1 MANPELNMMWSAL
14 LPKALK
20 PRSNRGRI
28 LLWSCLAG
36 LIFGTIQAGVP
47 LEEKL
52 RDVRNEARRHPV
64 SGDITLVAIDD
75 RSLNELGNFPWPRSH
90 QAALADKLD
99 RMGAKRVFFNILFT
113 SSTDPKNDREFARS
127 IERLG
132 GRAVLAL
139 QFDDDAVTKKRVES
153 YPLSELADHATLA
166 HTNFR
171 FDAMGAVRRLPFGLD
186 FQKGTFPSFASVLG
200 RSEQRSQN
208 FLVDHALDPSSIPTV
223 SAVDVL
229 KGRAP
234 RSRIEGKDIVIG
246 TTYGARGASYV
257 APGHGVMSSV
267 YLHILGAET
276 LKEGPPVEWP
286 WLIAFIP
293 ALAIVTVCGFV
304 RRKLFSVA
312 LLGGGIAGALVLP
325 FFLERHLIF
334 AEVVPSLFL
343 MSAVAA
349 CLSWSTL
356 RRMYRA
362 RGTTNAVSGL
372 PNLNAL
378 HQQKVDHKRALV
390 AARVHNYAAI
400 AAALPAGS
408 EKAFI
413 DQIAKR
419 LMVGASDA
427 ILYQGDEGIF
437 MWFADA
443 GPTPTGEHL
452 DALHTLFRSPVIVH
466 DKQYDLTI
474 TFGFEAEAER
484 SIPNR
489 LASALL
495 AADQALSQGLKWKE
509 HDHSIHEDTAWKLS
523 LLSQL
528 DAAVDGGDLW
538 VAYQP
543 KLDLTTGKV
552 ASAEALARWTH
563 PEKGAISPL
572 EFILAAEQNNRIE
585 KLTYFVLEHAVR
597 VAAAINAQGMDF
609 SISVNLS
616 ARLIED
622 QGLVAKVTETLAK
635 HGLKPQHLTLEVTET
650 AALSSSLPNMQT
662 LQQLRDLG
670 VQISVDDYGTGLS
683 TLDYLQRIPAT
694 EIKIDRSFVMAMRE
708 NHGARVMVN
717 STIQLAHSLGQKVV
731 AEGVEDQETLDDLTN
746 MHCDLAQGYHIGR
759 PVPFKALS
767 KQLLGQRSR
776 AA

>member
-1 MANPELNMMWSAL
+1 
-14 LPKALK
+14 
-20 PRSNRGRI
+20 
-28 LLWSCLAG
+28 
-36 LIFGTIQAGVP
+36 
-47 LEEKL
+47 L
-52 RDVRNEARRHPV
+52 RDVRSEARRHPV
-64 SGDITLVAIDD
+64 SGDIILVAIDNQ
-75 RSLNELGNFPWPRSH
+75 SLNKIGNYPWPRH
-90 QAALADKLD
+90 RQAELADKLAS
-99 RMGAKRVFFNILFT
+99 MGAKRILFDIIFAAK
-113 SSTDPKNDREFARS
+113 TDPENDMKLAHS
-127 IERLG
+127 LQRLG
-132 GRAVLAL
+132 DRVVLAL
-139 QFDDDAVTKKRVES
+139 QFDSDPVTSRVTES
-153 YPLSELADHATLA
+153 YPFPELAEHAKLA
-166 HTNFR
+166 HINFQYT
-171 FDAMGAVRRLPFGLD
+171 DAGKVYRLPFGLK
-186 FQKGTFPSFASVLG
+186 FEKGTYPSFASELG
-200 RSEQRSQN
+200 RVHSSAED
-208 FLVDHALDPSSIPTV
+208 FPVDYALDPSTVPTV
-223 SAVDVL
+223 SAVDLLNGKVPL
-229 KGRAP
+229 ELIK
-234 RSRIEGKDIVIG
+234 GKDVVIG
-246 TTYGARGASYV
+246 ATYGGRGDGYV
-257 APGHGVMSSV
+257 TPGYGIMPSV
-267 YLHILGAET
+267 YLHIIGAET

-286 WLIAFIP
+286 WLIVFIP
-293 ALAIVTVCGFV
+293 ALAIVAASGFV
-304 RRKLFSVA
+304 KRRLFSVA
-312 LLGGGIAGALVLP
+312 ALGAGIAGALILP
-325 FFLERHLIF
+325 FFLERHMIF
-334 AEVVPSLFL
+334 PEVVPSLFL
-343 MSAVAA
+343 MTTVGA
-349 CLSWSTL
+349 CFSWSAL
-356 RRMYRA
+356 RQMYRA
-362 RGTTNAVSGL
+362 RGITNAVSGL

-378 HQQKVDHKRALV
+378 HQQKVNHERALV

-400 AAALPAGS
+400 AAALPAGG

-427 ILYQGDEGIF
+427 LLYQGDEGIF

-452 DALHTLFRSPVIVH
+452 DALHTLFRSPVIVQ

-474 TFGFEAEAER
+474 TFGFEAEPGR
-484 SIPNR
+484 SIANR

-552 ASAEALARWTH
+552 GSAEALARWTH

-597 VAAAINAQGMDF
+597 VAAAINAQGMEF
-609 SISVNLS
+609 GVSVNLS

-635 HGLKPQHLTLEVTET
+635 HGLKPEHLTLEVTET
-650 AALSSSLPNMQT
+650 AALSSSLPNMCT
-662 LQQLRDLG
+662 LQELRDLG

-759 PVPFKALS
+759 PVAFKALS

>member
-1 MANPELNMMWSAL
+1 MANPELNMIWSAL

-47 LEEKL
+47 LEERL
-52 RDVRNEARRHPV
+52 RDVRTEARRHPV

-75 RSLNELGNFPWPRSH
+75 RSLNEVGNYPWPRYR
-90 QAALADKLD
+90 QAEIADKL
-99 RMGAKRVFFNILFT
+99 RSMGAKRVLFDLIFAAR
-113 SSTDPKNDREFARS
+113 TDPENDKRFAHSVR
-127 IERLG
+127 RLG
-132 GRAVLAL
+132 DRAVLAL
-139 QFDDDAVTKKRVES
+139 KFDADPVSNQLTES
-153 YPLSELADHATLA
+153 YPIPELAERARLA
-166 HTNFR
+166 HINFKYSS
-171 FDAMGAVRRLPFGLD
+171 MGYVRRLPYVLQFA
-186 FQKGTFPSFASVLG
+186 KGTYPSFASELSGVH
-200 RSEQRSQN
+200 SSAED
-208 FLVDHALDPSSIPTV
+208 FLVDYALDPATIPTV
-223 SAVDVL
+223 SAADVL
-229 KGRAP
+229 KGTAP
-234 RSRIEGKDIVIG
+234 LNLIEGKDVVIG
-246 TTYGARGASYV
+246 ITYGGGDRYV
-257 APGHGVMSSV
+257 APGHGVTPSV

-276 LKEGPPVEWP
+276 LKAGPPVEWP
-286 WLIAFIP
+286 WPIAFIP
-293 ALAIVTVCGFV
+293 ALAIGAACGLA
-304 RRKLFSVA
+304 RRKLFSIA
-312 LLGGGIAGALVLP
+312 MLGGGIVGALVLP
-325 FFLERHLIF
+325 FFLEQQMIF
-334 AEVVPSLFL
+334 PEVVPSLFL
-343 MSAVAA
+343 MSVVGV

-356 RRMYRA
+356 RQMYRT

-378 HQQKVDHKRALV
+378 HQQKVSHKRALV

-400 AAALPAGS
+400 AAALPAGG

-452 DALHTLFRSPVIVH
+452 DALHTLFRSPVIVQ

-474 TFGFEAEAER
+474 TFGFEAEAAR

-495 AADQALSQGLKWKE
+495 AADQALSEGLKWKE

-543 KLDLTTGKV
+543 KLDLTTGKIV
-552 ASAEALARWTH
+552 SAEALARWTH
-563 PEKGAISPL
+563 PEKGAISPV

-597 VAAAINAQGMDF
+597 VAAAINAQNMDF
-609 SISVNLS
+609 SVSVNLS

-622 QGLVAKVTETLAK
+622 RGLVAKVTETLAK
-635 HGLKPQHLTLEVTET
+635 HGLKPEHLTLEVTET
-650 AALSSSLPNMQT
+650 AALSSSLPNMRT

-670 VQISVDDYGTGLS
+670 VEISVDDYGTGLS

-759 PVPFKALS
+759 PVAFKALS

>member
-1 MANPELNMMWSAL
+1 MIWSAL

-36 LIFGTIQAGVP
+36 LVFGTVQAGVP
-47 LEEKL
+47 LEEML
-52 RDVRNEARRHPV
+52 RDVRSEARRHAV

-75 RSLNELGNFPWPRSH
+75 RSLNEVGNYPWPRHH
-90 QAALADKLD
+90 QAELADKLES
-99 RMGAKRVFFNILFT
+99 MGAKRILFDIIFAAK
-113 SSTDPKNDREFARS
+113 TDPENDSRLANTVQ
-127 IERLG
+127 RLG
-132 GRAVLAL
+132 NRVALAL
-139 QFDDDAVTKKRVES
+139 QFDADPVTNQITES
-153 YPLSELADHATLA
+153 YPFPELAEHAKLA
-166 HTNFR
+166 HINFR
-171 FDAMGAVRRLPFGLD
+171 YSEAGKVRRLPFALR
-186 FQKGTFPSFASVLG
+186 FQKGTYPSFASELG
-200 RSEQRSQN
+200 GSYSSADD
-208 FLVDHALDPSSIPTV
+208 FLVDYALDPATIPTV
-223 SAVDVL
+223 SAVDLLNGKV
-229 KGRAP
+229 AP
-234 RSRIEGKDIVIG
+234 GLIKNKDVVIG
-246 TTYGARGASYV
+246 TTYGGRGDGYV
-257 APGHGVMSSV
+257 APGYGVMPSV

-276 LKEGPPVEWP
+276 LKKGPPVEWP
-286 WLIAFIP
+286 WVIPFLP
-293 ALAIVTVCGFV
+293 ALAIVTACGFM
-304 RRKLFSVA
+304 RRRLFSIAV
-312 LLGGGIAGALVLP
+312 LGGGIASALISPL
-325 FFLERHLIF
+325 FLERHMIF
-334 AEVVPSLFL
+334 PEVVPALFL
-343 MSAVAA
+343 MIVVGA
-349 CLSWSTL
+349 CFSWSTL
-356 RRMYRA
+356 RQMYRT

-378 HQQKVDHKRALV
+378 HQQAVNHKRALV

-408 EKAFI
+408 EKEFI

-427 ILYQGDEGIF
+427 DLYQGDEGIF
-437 MWFADA
+437 TWFADA

-452 DALHTLFRSPVIVH
+452 DALHTLFRSPVIVA

-543 KLDLTTGKV
+543 KLDLTTGKIV
-552 ASAEALARWTH
+552 SAEALARWTH
-563 PEKGAISPL
+563 PEKGAISPV

-597 VAAAINAQGMDF
+597 VAAAINAQSMDF

-622 QGLVAKVTETLAK
+622 RGLVARVTETLVK
-635 HGLKPQHLTLEVTET
+635 HALKPELLTLEVTET

-662 LQQLRDLG
+662 LQELRDLG

-683 TLDYLQRIPAT
+683 TLEYLQRIPAT

-731 AEGVEDQETLDDLTN
+731 AEGVEDQETLEDLAN

-759 PVPFKALS
+759 PVAFKALS
-767 KQLLGQRSR
+767 KQLLGQRSC

>member
-1 MANPELNMMWSAL
+1 MNWSAL

-36 LIFGTIQAGVP
+36 LIFGTVQAGVS
-47 LEEKL
+47 LEHML
-52 RDVRNEARRHPV
+52 RDFRSEARRHAV
-64 SGDITLVAIDD
+64 SGDIALVAIDD
-75 RSLNELGNFPWPRSH
+75 RSLNEIGNYPWPRYR
-90 QAALADKLD
+90 QAEIADKL
-99 RMGAKRVFFNILFT
+99 RSMGAKRILFDLIFAAR
-113 SSTDPKNDREFARS
+113 TDPQNDKRFADSLR
-127 IERLG
+127 RLG
-132 GRAVLAL
+132 DRAVLGVQL
-139 QFDDDAVTKKRVES
+139 DEDPLTNQLTES
-153 YPLSELADHATLA
+153 HPLPELAERARLA
-166 HTNFR
+166 HINFYYS
-171 FDAMGAVRRLPFGLD
+171 AMGYVRRLPYALKFD
-186 FQKGTFPSFASVLG
+186 KGPYPSFASELSGVH
-200 RSEQRSQN
+200 SSAED
-208 FLVDHALDPSSIPTV
+208 FLIDYALDPATIPTV
-223 SAVDVL
+223 SAADVL
-229 KGRAP
+229 NGTAP
-234 RSRIEGKDIVIG
+234 RNLIKGKNVVIG
-246 TTYGARGASYV
+246 ITYSGGGGGYV
-257 APGHGVMSSV
+257 APGHGVMPAA

-276 LKEGPPVEWP
+276 LKAGPPVEWP
-286 WLIAFIP
+286 WPIAFIP
-293 ALAIVTVCGFV
+293 ALAIGVVCGFAK
-304 RRKLFSVA
+304 RKLLSIA
-312 LLGGGIAGALVLP
+312 MLGGGIAGALVVP
-325 FFLERHLIF
+325 FFLERHMIF

-343 MSAVAA
+343 MSVIAA

-356 RRMYRA
+356 RQMYRT

-378 HQQKVDHKRALV
+378 HQQKVTHKRALV

-400 AAALPAGS
+400 AAALPAGC

-419 LMVGASDA
+419 LMVGDSDA
-427 ILYQGDEGIF
+427 TLYQGDEGIF
-437 MWFADA
+437 TWFADA

-452 DALHTLFRSPVIVH
+452 DALHTLFRSPVIVE

-474 TFGFEAEAER
+474 TFGFEAEAAR

-543 KLDLTTGKV
+543 KLDLTTGKIV
-552 ASAEALARWTH
+552 SAEALARWTH
-563 PEKGAISPL
+563 PEKGAISPV

-597 VAAAINAQGMDF
+597 VAAAINAQGIDF
-609 SISVNLS
+609 SVSVNLS

-635 HGLKPQHLTLEVTET
+635 HGLKAEHLTLEVTET
-650 AALSSSLPNMQT
+650 AALSNSLPNMRT

-670 VQISVDDYGTGLS
+670 VQVSVDDYGTGLS

-731 AEGVEDQETLDDLTN
+731 AEGVEDQETLDDLAN

-759 PVPFKALS
+759 PVAFKALS

>member
-1 MANPELNMMWSAL
+1 MIWSAL

-36 LIFGTIQAGVP
+36 LIFGTIQAGATIED
-47 LEEKL
+47 LL
-52 RDVRNEARRHPV
+52 RDVRNDARPHAV

-90 QAALADKLD
+90 QAALADQLD

-113 SSTDPKNDREFARS
+113 SKTDPADDQKFAHS
-127 IERLG
+127 VQRLG
-132 GRAVLAL
+132 ERAVLAL
-139 QFDDDAVTKKRVES
+139 QFDVDSVTGERIES
-153 YPLSELADHATLA
+153 YPLPELGEHATLA
-166 HTNFR
+166 HTNFG
-171 FDAMGAVRRLPFGLD
+171 FNAMGGVRRLPFALSFD
-186 FQKGTFPSFASVLG
+186 QGTFPSFASVLG
-200 RSEQRSQN
+200 GAQQRSGD
-208 FLVDHALDPSSIPTV
+208 FLVDYSLEPSSIPTV

-229 KGRAP
+229 KGKAP
-234 RSRIEGKDIVIG
+234 LSRIKGKDVVIG
-246 TTYGARGASYV
+246 ATYGARGASYV

-293 ALAIVTVCGFV
+293 ALAIVAACGFV
-304 RRKLFSVA
+304 RRKLFSIA
-312 LLGGGIAGALVLP
+312 AIGGGIAGALVLP
-325 FFLERHLIF
+325 FFLEQQMIF
-334 AEVVPSLFL
+334 PEVVPSLFL
-343 MSAVAA
+343 MGVVGT

-356 RRMYRA
+356 RQMYKT
-362 RGTTNAVSGL
+362 RGTTNTVSGL

-378 HQQKVDHKRALV
+378 HQQKVDHGRALI

-400 AAALPAGS
+400 AAALPAGG
-408 EKAFI
+408 EKGLI

-419 LMVGASDA
+419 LMVGASDP

-437 MWFADA
+437 VWFAEA
-443 GPTPTGEHL
+443 GTMPPGEHL
-452 DALHTLFRSPVIVH
+452 DALHTLFRSPVIVQ

-474 TFGFEAEAER
+474 TFGFDADADR

-495 AADQALSQGLKWKE
+495 AADQAHGEGLKWKE
-509 HDHSIHEDTAWKLS
+509 HDHSSHEDTAWKLS

-543 KLDLTTGKV
+543 KLDLTTGKIV
-552 ASAEALARWTH
+552 SAEALARWTH

-585 KLTYFVLEHAVR
+585 KLTYFVLEHAIR
-597 VAAAINAQGMDF
+597 VAAVINGHGMDF
-609 SISVNLS
+609 SVSVNLS
-616 ARLIED
+616 ARLID
-622 QGLVAKVTETLAK
+622 DRGLVAKVTEMLAK
-635 HGLKPQHLTLEVTET
+635 HGLQPEHLTLEVTET

-662 LQQLRDLG
+662 LQELRDHG

-708 NHGARVMVN
+708 NHGTRVMVN

-746 MHCDLAQGYHIGR
+746 MNCDLAQGYHIGR
-759 PVPFKALS
+759 PVAFKTLS
-767 KQLLGQRSR
+767 KQLLGERSR